1 MPPSSSRGP
10 VPADLVVDGLSEIA
24 TFQGPPGPRTGGA
37 MEEIGRVE
45 DGALAARN
53 GRLVWVGLSRRL
65 SREVRLL
72 PGARRLEYPG
82 CVALPGLVDAHTH
95 VLFAGSREDE
105 LLRKV
110 RGESYGAIASSGGGL
125 YRTVRETRA
134 ASPQLLFSEARARLT
149 RMLSWGTTSAEVKSG
164 YCLDL
169 EGELKLLRLLP
180 RLARESGIRLVPT
193 FLGAHAVPPDA
204 PGGRRGY
211 LRLLTERMIPAVSRG
226 RLAGSCDVFCD
237 QGFFTRAEAKRILLA
252 GRAWG
257 LRPRIHADEFVPL
270 GGARLAA
277 ELSAASADHLLTTP
291 PADREALAR
300 AGVPG
305 VILPLTPLAAFS
317 SSRSPGRELVDA
329 GVAVALGSDL
339 SPNSWV
345 ESYPQAIAHAVHS
358 ARLTPAEAL
367 TAATVNAAGALG
379 LSSEVGQL
387 TPGRALDL
395 VVFPVPRLEQLPYR
409 FGATLPRAVLKDGR
423 PLAGDPGPGPFP

>member
-1 MPPSSSRGP
+1 MPPSPSPGP
-10 VPADLVVDGLSEIA
+10 VKADLIVDGLSEIA
-24 TFQGPPGPRTGGA
+24 TFQGPPGPRTGRA

-45 DGALAARN
+45 HGALASRR
-53 GRLVWVGLSRRL
+53 GRLVWVGPSRRL

-110 RGESYGAIASSGGGL
+110 RGESYGEIAASGGGL
-125 YRTVRETRA
+125 FRTVRETRA
-134 ASPQLLFSEARARLT
+134 ASGRALRRETLARL
-149 RMLSWGTTSAEVKSG
+149 RSMLRWGTTTAEVKSG
-164 YCLDL
+164 YDL
-169 EGELKLLRLLP
+169 TYEGELRLLRLVP
-180 RLARESGIRLVPT
+180 GLARESGIRLVPT
-193 FLGAHAVPPDA
+193 FLGAHAVPPGF

-211 LRLLTERMIPAVSRG
+211 LRLLTERMIPAVSRR
-226 RLAGSCDVFCD
+226 RLAGFCDVFCD
-237 QGFFTRAEAKRILLA
+237 EGFFTRAEAKRILLA
-252 GRAWG
+252 GKAWG
-257 LRPRIHADEFVPL
+257 LRPRIHADEFAAL

-291 PADREALAR
+291 PQDREALSR

-305 VILPLTPLAAFS
+305 VILPLTPMASFS

-345 ESYPQAIAHAVHS
+345 ESFPQAIAHAVLS

-367 TAATVNAAGALG
+367 TAATVNAAHALG
-379 LSSEVGQL
+379 LSSEAGRL
-387 TPGRALDL
+387 ESGRALDL
-395 VVFPVPRLEQLPYR
+395 AVFPVSRVEQLPYR
-409 FGATLPRAVLKDGR
+409 FGATLPRAVFKDGR
-423 PLAGDPGPGPFP
+423 PLTGDPGPGPFP